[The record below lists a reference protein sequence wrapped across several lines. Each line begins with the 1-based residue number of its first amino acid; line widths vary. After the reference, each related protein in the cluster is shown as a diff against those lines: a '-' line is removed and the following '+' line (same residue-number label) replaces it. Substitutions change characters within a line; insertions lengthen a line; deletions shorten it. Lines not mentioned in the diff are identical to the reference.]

1 MTTERTANT
10 GLSGGDGG
18 EGMTTDSALI
28 QSMQSGDKKAFKL
41 LVERHKRMAYQTALG
56 LVGNRDDAYDISQ
69 EAFLRAF
76 RSASTYKPEQPFL
89 PWFYTIIANL
99 ARTWLKRRNTAK
111 ARTVDIDDVH
121 YLEATTDSPDTELI
135 KREEIDQ
142 LRNAL
147 VKLSFDDREIVTLY
161 HFRNMSYDEIAELLA
176 IPRGTVMS
184 RLYYARKRLAGL
196 MGGDHG

>member
-1 MTTERTANT
+1 MTSERTAKT

-18 EGMTTDSALI
+18 EGMTTDTALI
-28 QSMQSGDKKAFKL
+28 ESMKSGDKKAFRI

-69 EAFLRAF
+69 EAFLRAY

-99 ARTWLKRRNTAK
+99 ARTWLKRRTVAK
-111 ARTVDIDDVH
+111 SRTVDIDDVH
-121 YLEATTDSPDTELI
+121 YLVSAEDSPESDLI
-135 KREEIDQ
+135 KREEIER
-142 LRNAL
+142 LRDSI
-147 VKLSFDDREIVTLY
+147 VKLSFDDREIITLY
-161 HFRNMSYDEIAELLA
+161 HFRNMSYDEIAELLN

-184 RLYYARKRLAGL
+184 RLYYARKRLGTL
-196 MGGDHG
+196 MGGQHG